1 MFRTTEI
8 KSVVVIINN
17 VSLDQGLS
25 LGLHFPAASEA
36 RVPRLGRRTGAC
48 FPGFSPSGAKQ
59 GRSTKG
65 LQQLGSVR
73 KAKYLKP
80 YHVWRA

>member
-1 MFRTTEI
+1 MFRKTEI
-8 KSVVVIINN
+8 KFLVVIVNN

-36 RVPRLGRRTGAC
+36 RVSRLGRRTGAC

-65 LQQLGSVR
+65 LQRWG
-73 KAKYLKP
+73 A
-80 YHVWRA
+80 